1 MGNPST
7 AAPPTFKVFLS
18 YSSLDAALARR
29 LALDLRAAKV
39 DVWLDQW
46 ELRIGETFEQSIER
60 GVDDAAFVIVLLTR
74 ASVASDWVRR
84 EWSRKVLD
92 EARQQKVGVIPVRAE
107 RCEIPD
113 FLAQRSHADISGG
126 SYPMGLRHLLEILRH
141 HAGDAGIA
149 VPEPVLAESELDM
162 KTLPI
167 VVPIALEVS
176 HDLRPI
182 FEHRDAGINRFLDE
196 LLPKM
201 QEQLTAEIG
210 FRFPGVRVWGNQSGL
225 PEGTALIMIDEVP
238 ESLLSVDRDN
248 VERGASEQMIAALHE
263 TIRKQAAD
271 FIDVDI
277 ARHLVNEVAQENPAL
292 IGQVVPKVVNWFGLV
307 DVLRR
312 LVAENVGIG
321 DMGSILAALAQE
333 TRYSSDTVDLAE
345 KARHALAAQIT
356 ARFTDGCGPLSV
368 FRLSPDIE
376 ASMRDA
382 LQATRSSA
390 ILALDPQLTQDILSA
405 VRRAVAAHGGA
416 AAGAAILTGTR
427 IRPYVRKLVE
437 LEFPWLYALSDHD
450 LLPATQIRIID
461 EISLDAA
468 RCQP

>member
-1 MGNPST
+1 MGSPST

-46 ELRIGETFEQSIER
+46 ELRIGETFEQSIEH
-60 GVDDAAFVIVLLTR
+60 GVDDAAFVIVLLTQ

-126 SYPMGLRHLLEILRH
+126 SYPMGLRRLLEILRH
-141 HAGDAGIA
+141 HAGDTGIA
-149 VPEPVLAESELDM
+149 IPEPVLAEAELDM
-162 KTLPI
+162 QTLPI

-176 HDLRPI
+176 HDLIPI

-201 QEQLTAEIG
+201 QEQLTKEIG
-210 FRFPGVRVWGNQSGL
+210 FRFPGVRVRGNETDL
-225 PEGTALIMIDEVP
+225 PDGTALIMIDEVT
-238 ESLLSVDRDN
+238 ESLLSVDRND
-248 VERGASEQMIAALHE
+248 VERGASEQMIAALYD
-263 TIRKQAAD
+263 TIRRQAAD
-271 FIDVDI
+271 FLDVDI
-277 ARHLVNEVAQENPAL
+277 ARHLVNEVAQETPAL
-292 IGQVVPKVVNWFGLV
+292 IGQVVPRVVSWFGLV

-321 DMGSILAALAQE
+321 DMGSILAALA
-333 TRYSSDTVDLAE
+333 RVGHFSSDTVDLAE
-345 KARHALAAQIT
+345 QARHALAAQIT
-356 ARFTDGCGPLSV
+356 ARFTQGRGALSV
-368 FRLSPDIE
+368 LRLSPDIE
-376 ASMRDA
+376 AQVRGA
-382 LQATRSSA
+382 LKATRSSA
-390 ILALDPQLTQDILSA
+390 YLALEPQLTQDILSA
-405 VRRAVAAHGGA
+405 VRRAVAAHDGA
-416 AAGAAILTGTR
+416 AADLAILTTTG
-427 IRPYVRKLVE
+427 IRPYLRKLVE
-437 LEFPWLYALSDHD
+437 LEFPWLHVLSDHD

-461 EISLDAA
+461 EINLDAA
-468 RCQP
+468 RCEP